1 MGSDIFSEVKDTGY
15 REEVEDINSEEFFKV
30 LRSRRSVRV
39 YNDEPVKDEDMQQ
52 ILDAAVL
59 APNSSN
65 LQPWEF
71 YWVKNPSKKKELVK
85 ACLSQPAAATAPELI
100 VCIARTD
107 TWRENAKQMLD
118 ILNKSEGVPSAAKSY
133 YEKLVPLAYTQG
145 PLGIFG
151 LIKRIAVF
159 ITGFK
164 KVTPREPVSNSQMI
178 TWATKSTAL
187 GCENIMLAA
196 RALGYDSCPME
207 GADSKRIKDI
217 LHLGSGA
224 HFVMVISIGKRSDS
238 GVYGEQIRFDRNKF
252 VKILE

>member
-1 MGSDIFSEVKDTGY
+1 MSTDIFSEIADTGY
-15 REEVEDINSEEFFKV
+15 RENLEDINSEEFFKV
-30 LRSRRSVRV
+30 IKSRRSVRV
-39 YNDEPVKDEDMQQ
+39 FKDEPVKEEDMQK

-71 YWVKNPSKKKELVK
+71 YWVKNATKKKALVE

-107 TWRENAKQMLD
+107 TWRANSKTMLNL
-118 ILNKSEGVPSAAKSY
+118 LNEKEGVPAAAKTY
-133 YEKLVPLAYTQG
+133 YEKLVPLVYTQG
-145 PLGIFG
+145 PLSLFG
-151 LIKRIAVF
+151 FFKRIAIF
-159 ITGFK
+159 FTGFK

-224 HFVMVISIGKRSDS
+224 HLVMVISIGKRDEK
-238 GVYGEQIRFDRNKF
+238 GVYGEQIRFDRSKF
-252 VKILE
+252 IKILE

>member
-1 MGSDIFSEVKDTGY
+1 MSSDIFSEVKDTGY
-15 REEVEDINSEEFFKV
+15 REELEEINSEEFFKV
-30 LRSRRSVRV
+30 IKSRRSVRV
-39 YNDEPVKDEDMQQ
+39 FKDEPVKHEDMQK

-71 YWVKNPSKKKELVK
+71 YWVKNQSKKSELVK

-107 TWRENAKQMLD
+107 TWRDNAKEMLEF
-118 ILNKSEGVPSAAKSY
+118 LNKKEGVPAAAKTY
-133 YEKLVPLAYTQG
+133 YQKLVPLVYTQG
-145 PLGIFG
+145 PLSIFG
-151 LIKRIAVF
+151 FFKRLAIF

-224 HFVMVISIGKRSDS
+224 HLVMVISIGKRDEK
-238 GVYGEQIRFDRNKF
+238 GVYGEQIRFDRSKF
-252 VKILE
+252 IKILE